1 MQQTKAIAIQN
12 AQAQVRQ
19 YIPAGRGF
27 SAALIEQALIEQ
39 GREESQRE

>member
-19 YIPAGRGF
+19 YIPAGRRL
-27 SAALIEQALIEQ
+27 SAELIEQR
-39 GREESQRE
+39 REESQRE